1 MNKKPIDTPSML
13 CLQMCDIRS
22 LRIICTANMDDYST
36 QLTVSGDRKCAA
48 SRFCYKFEKLKED
61 TSADFYYLLASHKM
75 LSLSCFPEQ
84 E

>member
-1 MNKKPIDTPSML
+1 
-13 CLQMCDIRS
+13 
-22 LRIICTANMDDYST
+22 MDDYST